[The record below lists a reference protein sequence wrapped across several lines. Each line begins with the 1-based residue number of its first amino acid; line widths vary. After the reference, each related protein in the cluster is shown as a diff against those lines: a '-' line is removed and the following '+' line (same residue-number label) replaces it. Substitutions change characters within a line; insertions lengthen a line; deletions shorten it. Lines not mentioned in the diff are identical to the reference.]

1 MNTKRKFLAT
11 NRGRILGMLREAKRT
26 VGDMARVLGITENGV
41 RAHLNVLESEGL
53 VRQTGVMQGKRKPF
67 HAYELTAEG
76 EHLFPKAYGS
86 LLAELLDVLSQK
98 LTEEDLIAAC
108 DETGRRLA
116 EKLAPGHDRLAFERR
131 VALALEVLVSMGGA
145 ATVIE
150 NPDSVFISGTSC
162 PIAEAVQGS
171 PHACQV
177 AQGLLEAI
185 TGAEVSERC
194 DKGARPMCRFAI
206 ARP

>member
-11 NRGRILGMLREAKRT
+11 NRGRILAMLREAKRT

-41 RAHLNVLESEGL
+41 RSHLNVLEDEGF
-53 VRQTGVMQGKRKPF
+53 VRQTGLLQGKRKPF
-67 HAYELTAEG
+67 HAYELTPEG
-76 EHLFPKAYGS
+76 EQLFPKAYGP
-86 LLAELLDVLSQK
+86 LLAELLEVLSQK
-98 LTEEDLIAAC
+98 LTEDELIAAC

-116 EKLAPGHDRLAFERR
+116 EKLAPGHDKLSFERR

-145 ATVIE
+145 AAVIE
-150 NPDSVFISGTSC
+150 EPDAVFLSGTSC

-185 TGAEVSERC
+185 TGAEVTERC
-194 DKGARPMCRFAI
+194 EKGAKPMCRFAI

>member
-11 NRGRILGMLREAKRT
+11 NRGRILAMLREAKRT

-41 RAHLNVLESEGL
+41 RSHLNVLEDEGF
-53 VRQTGVMQGKRKPF
+53 VRQTGLLQGKRKPF
-67 HAYELTAEG
+67 HAYELTPEG
-76 EHLFPKAYGS
+76 EQLFPRAYGP
-86 LLAELLDVLSQK
+86 LLAELLEVRSQK
-98 LTEEDLIAAC
+98 LTEDELIAAC

-116 EKLAPGHDRLAFERR
+116 EKLAPGHDRLSFERR

-145 ATVIE
+145 AAVIE
-150 NPDSVFISGTSC
+150 EPDAVFISGTSC

-185 TGAEVSERC
+185 TGSYVTETCE
-194 DKGARPMCRFAI
+194 KGGKPKCRFAI